1 VNPQQMNTRAQ
12 LLCAWTGPVL
22 VLLFFVGLV
31 PLAGFVPPPSP
42 TASAAKIAAMY
53 RDHTTAVRLGLFLM
67 TTSTALTIPWGL
79 SVATWTRRSEGSFP
93 ILTYIQV
100 ACVGLASL
108 VGVLT
113 GLVWSV
119 AAFRPEISIETTRML
134 NDFGWFL
141 YLFTWPPFSVWA
153 LAIGLGI
160 IWDKNEEP
168 AFPRWVAYLCF
179 WLAFLLIPAGLMLF
193 FKTGPFAFDGVITF
207 WVPNAVFFGW
217 IIVMTW
223 LVIKAIRAEQRRQAS
238 GRRATRADESA
249 QEVSQP
255 IAAPA

>member
-1 VNPQQMNTRAQ
+1 VF
-12 LLCAWTGPVL
+12 
-22 VLLFFVGLV
+22 VLLFFLGLV

-42 TASAAKIAAMY
+42 TASAGTIAAMY
-53 RDHTTAVRLGLFLM
+53 RDHPTAIRLGLLLM

-79 SVATWTRRSEGSFP
+79 TIATWTKRAEGSYS
-93 ILTYIQV
+93 ILTYVQI
-100 ACVGLASL
+100 ACIGLASL

-113 GLVWSV
+113 GLTWSV
-119 AAFRPEISIETTRML
+119 AAFRPEISAETVRML

-153 LAIGLGI
+153 LAIGVGVLV
-160 IWDKNEEP
+160 DKSEEP
-168 AFPRWVAYLCF
+168 AFPRWVAYMNF

-193 FKTGPFAFDGVITF
+193 FKTGPFAFDGVVTF
-207 WVPNAVFFGW
+207 WVPNVAFFGW

-223 LVIKAIRAEQRRQAS
+223 LVIKAIRAEERRQVA
-238 GRRATRADESA
+238 GRLTVRGDEPA
-249 QEVSQP
+249 QEPARP